1 MCENASSNRG
11 RVPGDQL
18 NSTLKRM
25 LPSSRRHMPGYL
37 TPLWNRFHVSYFWRH
52 FIGKKLLFS
61 SLVITP
67 VLRNRIHKLFS
78 SCRFSYETIGKNNFQ
93 SSSLDIHLHR
103 IDAREKKIRNNVH
116 ANIRIHT
123 FENSKREQQGRRKI
137 RSIKGREWNHGWE
150 QESKLQLE
158 RNRRQSAI
166 SFWPYNCRPQ
176 SPYRN
181 KVQVHRKWSCSL
193 AFALLIELIYIYIY
207 RIWTTTHAF
216 PFLASFLPSEI
227 IAPFATLFL
236 SLPFR
241 FPLRSLTSL
250 FGRGIETSNF
260 EATREQPLPR
270 RGGLISELRHATRHF
285 GTWFF
290 LELGQNCFHDFHV
303 IRYCVLSLV
312 YQKW

>member
-1 MCENASSNRG
+1 
-11 RVPGDQL
+11 
-18 NSTLKRM
+18 M
-25 LPSSRRHMPGYL
+25 L
-37 TPLWNRFHVSYFWRH
+37 
-52 FIGKKLLFS
+52 
-61 SLVITP
+61 
-67 VLRNRIHKLFS
+67 
-78 SCRFSYETIGKNNFQ
+78 
-93 SSSLDIHLHR
+93 
-103 IDAREKKIRNNVH
+103 EKKRYGTTFTRTYVYIRLKIQN
-116 ANIRIHT
+116 A
-123 FENSKREQQGRRKI
+123 NSKIEGKFDRWKGENGI
-137 RSIKGREWNHGWE
+137 TDGNRSRNFNSSETGASRQFHFDRITVVRNLRTEIKFRFTENE
-150 QESKLQLE
+150 AARSL
-158 RNRRQSAI
+158 
-166 SFWPYNCRPQ
+166 
-176 SPYRN
+176 SPYLSS
-181 KVQVHRKWSCSL
+181 W
-193 AFALLIELIYIYIY
+193 YIYIY

-303 IRYCVLSLV
+303 IRYCVPSLV

>member
-193 AFALLIELIYIYIY
+193 AFALLIELIYIYIPNMNNHA
-207 RIWTTTHAF
+207 RFPFSRLVPPLRNNCSFRHAF
-216 PFLASFLPSEI
+216 PFPSI
-227 IAPFATLFL
+227 PFSAPFTHFVVRERDWNVKFRGDTRTTPASKGRFNIRAT
-236 SLPFR
+236 SR
-241 FPLRSLTSL
+241 DSPLWNLVL
-250 FGRGIETSNF
+250 
-260 EATREQPLPR
+260 
-270 RGGLISELRHATRHF
+270 F
-285 GTWFF
+285 GTWPKLFPRF
-290 LELGQNCFHDFHV
+290 S
-303 IRYCVLSLV
+303 RY
-312 YQKW
+312 